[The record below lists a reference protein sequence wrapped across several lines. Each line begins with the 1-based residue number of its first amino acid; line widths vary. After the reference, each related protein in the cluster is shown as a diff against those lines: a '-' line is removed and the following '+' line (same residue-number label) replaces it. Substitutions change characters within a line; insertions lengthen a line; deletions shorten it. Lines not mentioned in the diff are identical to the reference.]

1 VGAGL
6 ATTSVA
12 TDDGR
17 PLALQWP
24 CARMML
30 MTVAGF
36 TGFFVTLPS
45 LPAHVASA
53 GNSTAAAGA
62 TTTVTLAATVLFQPA
77 VPALLRRLSTP
88 ATVAIGLIGLGL
100 PAPFLIWASSGAGLY
115 AICVVRGV
123 GFAVFTVAGA
133 FMVSE
138 VAPPGRQ
145 GEVTGLYGL
154 AAAIPNVI
162 LIPLAV
168 LILHAFGFWPI
179 AAIAGLPVL
188 GAVLALGGGW
198 RRVASEP
205 GSAVPTGATQRAI
218 ARSLPPA
225 AVLCALTITAGAV
238 VTILPIARSELVA
251 TVGLLAFTVAAA
263 LARWQAGVQVDRPG
277 RTWLLAGA
285 CGVAVA
291 GLLTLGA
298 GLSGPSD
305 GVVVAACAMLG
316 VGYGA
321 VQCLTLVYAFAR
333 TTSSERP
340 VASAVWNGA
349 FDAGTATGAV
359 LIGALS
365 ATGLRWVG
373 AFAIL
378 AVLVAAVVPAAVSS
392 TRHADPDVGT
402 PPDRV
407 YP

>member
-1 VGAGL
+1 MV
-6 ATTSVA
+6 SVA
-12 TDDGR
+12 TDDRR

-45 LPAHVASA
+45 LPAYVASA

-62 TTTVTLAATVLFQPA
+62 TTTVMLAATVLFQPV

-88 ATVAIGLIGLGL
+88 ATVAIGLVALGL
-100 PAPFLIWASSGAGLY
+100 PAPLLIWASSGAGLY
-115 AICVVRGV
+115 SICVLRGV

-133 FMVSE
+133 FMASE

-145 GEVTGLYGL
+145 GEAAGLYGL

-168 LILHAFGFWPI
+168 VLLHAAGFWPI
-179 AAIAGLPVL
+179 AAIAGLPAV
-188 GAVLALGGGW
+188 GAALALGGGW
-198 RRVASEP
+198 RRVAPEP
-205 GSAVPTGATQRAI
+205 TQVVPTGATRRAI
-218 ARSLPPA
+218 ARSLLPA
-225 AVLCALTITAGAV
+225 AVLYAITIAAGAV
-238 VTILPIARSELVA
+238 VTILPIVRSELVA
-251 TVGLLAFTVAAA
+251 TVGLLVFAVAAA
-263 LARWQAGVQVDRPG
+263 LARWQAGAQVDRPG
-277 RTWLLAGA
+277 RTWLLGGA
-285 CGVAVA
+285 CTIAIG
-291 GLLTLGA
+291 GLLALAA

-305 GVVVAACAMLG
+305 GVVLAACALLG

-321 VQCLTLVYAFAR
+321 VQSLTLVYSFAR
-333 TTSSERP
+333 TNSSDRP

-365 ATGLRWVG
+365 SAGIGWWATCAV
-373 AFAIL
+373 L
-378 AVLVAAVVPAAVSS
+378 AVLVAAVMPAAVWS
-392 TRHADPDVGT
+392 TR
-402 PPDRV
+402 
-407 YP
+407 